1 MERRTWIALST
12 ALTLALGSLSCGAEY
27 SAPLPPRDGLYFPI
41 GMELHPN
48 GRFLY
53 VVNSNF
59 DLRYREDQ
67 GGTVSVIDTESGEIL
82 STSSPFIPSFGG
94 HIALNP
100 DATKAYITSRFENE
114 VIALE
119 VAPQGGALYCGELQ
133 ADTRPCRIRRLPDTR
148 EGARIPA
155 DPFGIV
161 VNQVTR
167 TIGGE
172 TRSFDVVN
180 LSHIRGE
187 QVTALSLPDGEVAG
201 ASLRSA
207 ALLAGG
213 NQLVQRPGTLDLYV
227 APRNTNF
234 VGIFRP
240 YLNELGEVEAIIRR
254 GTIDLTRRIENV
266 DARGIAF
273 DETGDRLFVATRRPA
288 ALHIIDMQA
297 GPNDSPQVTTSIPLE
312 ARPSEVVFHRGAD
325 GRHRLYVSSYQHG
338 LIEVI
343 DVETRALVDT
353 IEVGRSPYSMVAAQ
367 RPFQC
372 RAPGERCLG
381 FVSLF
386 DAGPDGTRCDDDSP
400 YCGAVA
406 VIDLDPDSETFHQV
420 IQTIR

>member
-1 MERRTWIALST
+1 MQRPTWIALGT
-12 ALTLALGSLSCGAEY
+12 ALALALGSLSCGAEY
-27 SAPLPPRDGLYFPI
+27 SAPLPPRDSLYFPI

-59 DLRYREDQ
+59 DLRDREDQ
-67 GGTVSVIDTESGEIL
+67 GGTVSVIDTENGEIL

-100 DATKAYITSRFENE
+100 DATRAYITTRFENE
-114 VIALE
+114 VIALD
-119 VAPQGGALYCGELQ
+119 VAPQGQALYCGEFQ

-155 DPFGIV
+155 DPFGV
-161 VNQVTR
+161 AVNQVTR

-172 TRSFDVVN
+172 TRSFDVVH

-187 QVTALSLPDGEVAG
+187 QVSALSLPDGQVAG
-201 ASLRSA
+201 GSLRSA

-234 VGIFRP
+234 VAIFRP
-240 YLNELGEVEAIIRR
+240 YLNELGEVEAIVRR

-273 DETGDRLFVATRRPA
+273 DEDGDRLFVATRRPA

-297 GPNDSPQVTTSIPLE
+297 GPDTTPQVTTSIPLQ
-312 ARPSEVVFHRGAD
+312 ARPSEVVVHRGAD
-325 GRHRLYVSSYQHG
+325 QRDRVYIPSYQHG
-338 LIEVI
+338 LVEVI
-343 DVETRALVDT
+343 DVATRALVDT
-353 IEVGRSPYSMVAAQ
+353 ITVGRSPYSMVVAQ
-367 RPFQC
+367 QPAQC

-381 FVSLF
+381 FVTLF
-386 DAGPDGTRCDDDSP
+386 DAGPEGARCDDDASS
-400 YCGAVA
+400 CGAVA
-406 VIDLDPDSETFHQV
+406 VIDLDPDSDTFHQV